1 MDMRIEPNL
10 TWSKEIFLDENGTL
24 RIFMSQLTSQELS
37 LSQARKSFHWAETI
51 SQKENF
57 SKKL

>member
-1 MDMRIEPNL
+1 MDMRTEPNL

-37 LSQARKSFHWAETI
+37 LNQARKSFH
-51 SQKENF
+51 
-57 SKKL
+57 